1 MPRSIYEGARDM
13 AREIA
18 RSWEGRVSRRL
29 RKKIEMLFAHLKRI
43 LKLDRLRLRGPN
55 GAFEPSAKGAVAAAV
70 DHIRARMQALRPLRV
85 DHLDQNLS
93 VLNEDR
99 IGLDWH
105 HRGRPDH
112 LTGPDVEHPGVEIA
126 LDPAAVDQTVGQRA
140 GSVRAGIVDDAKFT
154 VEVENG
160 KNQASSFHSES
171 ATTSH
176 VICAA

>member
-1 MPRSIYEGARDM
+1 MLPGMPDDQIDGWRLALNAQTAVTTVATSRIRRPAEIDPQIGTLRQLLSICPIPAGTGTLRP
-13 AREIA
+13 I
-18 RSWEGRVSRRL
+18 SRRL
-29 RKKIEMLFAHLKRI
+29 M
-43 LKLDRLRLRGPN
+43 
-55 GAFEPSAKGAVAAAV
+55 
-70 DHIRARMQALRPLRV
+70 V
-85 DHLDQNLS
+85 DHLDQNLA

-105 HRGRPDH
+105 HRRRPDH
-112 LTGPDVEHPGVEIA
+112 LTGPDVEHPGVEVA
-126 LDPAAVDQTVGQRA
+126 LDPTALDQTVGQRA

-171 ATTSH
+171 ATTSY